1 MSRQIKGLLYFYG
14 SDLRYSLMVFWM
26 ILLAILAVSLA
37 FTYFLAGLNDGD
49 TFFTFSLTGPMYV
62 FCAIVGFLTVKDSM
76 PFAIK
81 MGATRKNLFVST
93 GIFFLILSFAM
104 AIAATILQALV
115 MALMNTTGID
125 LFTFLHPAYFVD
137 DTWYT
142 RILIDTSIMFFLM
155 AVLFIIGLL
164 FYKYGLAGGGSFLG
178 ALLVIS
184 LLGIAQGWLIN
195 FAIDVFTG
203 IDLGFFYRLLGMAI
217 VIYGISFVF
226 LRRITTVKV
235 R

>member
-1 MSRQIKGLLYFYG
+1 MGRQMKGLLYFYG
-14 SDLRYSLMVFWM
+14 SDLRYSLMIFWT

-37 FTYFLAGLNDGD
+37 FAYFLEGLNDGD

-62 FCAIVGFLTVKDSM
+62 FCAIVGFLSVKDSV

-81 MGATRKNLFVST
+81 MGATRKNLFISL
-93 GIFFLILSFAM
+93 GIFFLILSM
-104 AIAATILQALV
+104 ALALAATMLQELVLALLN
-115 MALMNTTGID
+115 ATGID
-125 LFTFLHPAYFVD
+125 LFYFLHPAYFVD

-142 RILIDTSIMFFLM
+142 RILIDTSVMFFFF
-155 AVLFIIGLL
+155 AVMFIIGLM

-178 ALLVIS
+178 ALVVVG
-184 LLGIAQGWLIN
+184 LLGIAQGWI
-195 FAIDVFTG
+195 IDFVTDLVAG
-203 IDLGFFYRLLGMAI
+203 IDLEFFYQLLGI
-217 VIYGISFVF
+217 GLVIYALSYLF